1 MNESRGNV
9 VLTGSLGFSQTPDYA
24 RITPIWWRK
33 ASDWCSNIRE
43 TSLDQYFLSI
53 AIIGFVGLS
62 SAWVCHY
69 TRKIGV
75 SYAIFYVLLGM
86 AVFAVFPEL
95 PWVSPF
101 TKETYAI
108 HLTELMV
115 IIALMTTGL
124 SIDRRFGIKRWASPL
139 MLVSAAMM
147 LSIAALAAIG
157 YWWLGLGLASAVLLG
172 AVLAPTDPVLASD
185 VQVGPPNSDDDDG
198 VRFAL
203 TAEAGM
209 NDGLAFPFTWLAI
222 ALAGA
227 VGGGQAVL
235 ADWLLYDVLYRIV
248 AGLVIGFVGGRA
260 IAYVFLH
267 LSQKLGLDNIRE
279 GLTAVAATLAIY
291 GVAELAHGY
300 GFIAVFVG
308 ALAIRDFEREH
319 EHHRK
324 MHEFTTQLERALM
337 AILLLLLG
345 GAVMDGIL
353 EPLTWPLIAAGL
365 LIVFVVRPVIAY
377 LALSWTERSR
387 REKCVI
393 SFFGI
398 KGIGSFFYLS
408 FALGETDFANAETL
422 WALTAFV
429 VLISILVH
437 GVTSSIAMKWLG
449 DRA

>member
-1 MNESRGNV
+1 M
-9 VLTGSLGFSQTPDYA
+9 
-24 RITPIWWRK
+24 
-33 ASDWCSNIRE
+33 
-43 TSLDQYFLSI
+43 DQYFLSI

-62 SAWVCHY
+62 CSWVYHF
-69 TRKIGV
+69 TQKIGV
-75 SYAIFYVLLGM
+75 SYAIVYVLLGM
-86 AVFAVFPEL
+86 AVFAIFPEL

-124 SIDRRFGIKRWASPL
+124 SIDRRFGIKRWANPL
-139 MLVSAAMM
+139 MLVSVAMI

-157 YWWLGLGLASAVLLG
+157 YWWLGLGPASAVLLG
-172 AVLAPTDPVLASD
+172 AALAPTDPVLASE
-185 VQVGPPNSDDDDG
+185 VQVGPPNSGDDNG

-227 VGGGQAVL
+227 AGGGQAVL
-235 ADWLLYDVLYRIV
+235 VEWLSYDVFYRII
-248 AGLVIGFVGGRA
+248 AGLVIGYLGGRA
-260 IAYVFLH
+260 VAYVFLH
-267 LSQKLGLDNIRE
+267 LSQKLELARIRE
-279 GLTAVAATLAIY
+279 GLTAVAATLAVY
-291 GVAELAHGY
+291 GVTELAHGY
-300 GFIAVFVG
+300 GFIAVFVC
-308 ALAIRDFEREH
+308 ALTIRDFEREH

-353 EPLTWPLIAAGL
+353 KPLTWPLIAAGL
-365 LIVFVVRPVIAY
+365 LIVLVVRPVFAY
-377 LALSWTERSR
+377 LALSWTTCSR

-408 FALGETDFANAETL
+408 FALGEAEFANADTL

-437 GVTSSIAMKWLG
+437 GLTSSIAMKWLG
-449 DRA
+449 DKA